1 MLVTSAAASELVV
14 AAERFKL
21 LGRVQGLGVRPAIAR
36 LAADLQLAGCVRNT
50 DEGVE
55 VEVAGTYAALAQFR
69 ERLIPALPRGV
80 RLDHVFSTT
89 IERTDHAAFEIVGSS
104 GTGARAA
111 QVPTDRA
118 VCAECLMDVTC
129 PRDARHD
136 YPFTCCANCG
146 PRYSLIGAMPYNR
159 KQTSMADFALCGD
172 CRHEFESLAD
182 RRFHA
187 ETIGCPCCGPHV
199 WATDRDTVVLGQR
212 TAAISIVID
221 ALLQGRVV
229 AIRGLGGYQLLVDA
243 TNRTAVEQ
251 LRIRKGRPQK
261 PFAILVA
268 SLDDAAQLAHL
279 GDAERHALADP
290 ANPIVLA
297 RRRAD
302 TNLAPDVHGTL
313 DTIGLLLP
321 TTPLHWQLV
330 TSINRP
336 LVATS
341 GNQDSAPLE
350 YEPADA
356 QSNLANVADVWLH
369 HNRPI
374 WRPIDD
380 SVVRV
385 IADRVV
391 TLRLARGLAPLPL
404 SLGTTPPMLAVGG
417 HQQSAVALSNGN
429 QSVLGPHLGDLDEQ
443 GTRARWVEQV
453 AALMDLYGAEPSVI
467 VHDSHP
473 DYFTTRWAK
482 ATGRP
487 TLAVDHHHAHAAA
500 AMLEHGLL
508 DREVLA
514 LTWDGTGYGPD
525 GLIWGGECLLATTSD
540 YRRVAHCR
548 AFTLPGGDAAVREP
562 WRTAVSL
569 VAQATG
575 IEAAAAQKLGDVSS
589 ESMAQVTRLAAHP
602 RLSPQTTSIGR
613 LFDGAACL
621 ALGITHAGYE
631 GQPAMLLE
639 AACDTAAPGSYCLPL
654 TPGSPAK
661 LDWRPLVLELLA
673 DRAAGV
679 PPGAMA
685 MRFHRALAAAAIAVA
700 QRYSKHPVVLS
711 GGVFQNR
718 ILVEL
723 VADAWPYRAD
733 RLGLPGAIP
742 PGDGGLAAGQLAVA
756 SARLRSGGIC

>member
-1 MLVTSAAASELVV
+1 MLVTSAAASDLAV

-21 LGRVQGLGVRPAIAR
+21 VGRVQGLGVRPAIAR

-55 VEVAGTYAALAQFR
+55 VEVAGKYAALAQFR

-80 RLDHVFSTT
+80 RLDHVLSTP
-89 IERTDHAAFEIVGSS
+89 IDRTDHLAFEIAGSS

-118 VCAECLMDVTC
+118 VCAECLTDVAC
-129 PRDARHD
+129 PGDARHD
-136 YPFTCCANCG
+136 YPFTSCANCG
-146 PRYSLIGAMPYNR
+146 PRYSLIGAMPYDR
-159 KQTSMADFALCGD
+159 SQTSMADFALCGH
-172 CRHEFESLAD
+172 CRREFESLAD

-187 ETIGCPCCGPHV
+187 ETIGCPCCGPHA

-212 TAAISIVID
+212 AAAITLVVD
-221 ALLQGRVV
+221 TLVQGRIV
-229 AIRGLGGYQLLVDA
+229 ALCGLGGYQLLVDA

-251 LRIRKGRPQK
+251 LRVCKARPTK
-261 PFAILVA
+261 SFAVLVA
-268 SLDDAAQLAHL
+268 SLADAERLAHL
-279 GDAERHALADP
+279 SDAERHALADP
-290 ANPIVLA
+290 ANPIVIA

-302 TNLAPDVHGTL
+302 ANLAPEVHGTL

-330 TSINRP
+330 TRCNRP

-341 GNQDSAPLE
+341 GNRDSAPLE

-385 IADRVV
+385 IAHRVV

-404 SLGTTPPMLAVGG
+404 SLEATSPMLAVGG
-417 HQQSAVALSNGN
+417 HQKSAVALSNGN

-443 GTRARWVEQV
+443 ATRTRWLEQV
-453 AALMDLYGAEPSVI
+453 SALVKLYGAEPTII

-500 AMLEHGLL
+500 AMLEHGWL

-525 GLIWGGECLLATTSD
+525 SSIWGGECLLTTTCY

-548 AFTLPGGDAAVREP
+548 AFVLPGGEAAVREP

-569 VAQATG
+569 VAQAAG
-575 IEAAAAQKLGDVSS
+575 IEAALALRLGDVSS
-589 ESMAQVTRLAAHP
+589 QSIAQVARLATHP

-654 TPGSPAK
+654 TPGSPAE
-661 LDWRPLVLELLA
+661 LDWRPLVQELLA

-679 PPGAMA
+679 PPGTMA

-700 QRYSKHPVVLS
+700 RRYSKHPMVLS

-756 SARLRSGGIC
+756 SARLRSGGIV